1 LRPGVIC
8 ITVNTKI
15 YSETPMPTTV
25 RIPHRLEEALAQYCV
40 ETRRS
45 KSEVIIE
52 LLEQRFA
59 AEPAAESSYDLAV
72 KAGFIGSFASEPD
85 AVGSTK
91 ERVKTAIRRKH
102 RRGSDETL
110 GDAG

>member
-1 LRPGVIC
+1 
-8 ITVNTKI
+8 
-15 YSETPMPTTV
+15 MPTTV

-72 KAGFIGSFASEPD
+72 KAGLIGAFSSEPD
-85 AVGSTK
+85 AGGSTR

-102 RRGSDETL
+102 GHSSDETQ
-110 GDAG
+110 GAAG